1 MSPPLPPRIY
11 SLLRSTSRPPAATR
25 NLVIGLIAT
34 AVALGSLGVM
44 RVARRH
50 EVVQLGFE
58 LSTKTDRVRKLA
70 DENRALE
77 LERSTLADPHRIRA
91 LAAAFG
97 MVSVPPDAIRIVPAA
112 PQTALGVLAPRGG
125 AR

>member
-1 MSPPLPPRIY
+1 VSPPIPPRIY

-25 NLVIGLIAT
+25 NLVLGMLAIAIAIGT
-34 AVALGSLGVM
+34 LGVL

-50 EVVQLGFE
+50 EVVKLGFE
-58 LSTKTDRVRKLA
+58 LSTKTKRARKLA

-77 LERSTLADPHRIRA
+77 LERSTLADPRRIRA

-97 MVSVPPDAIRIVPAA
+97 MSSVPPDAIRIVPPA
-112 PQTALGVLAPRGG
+112 PAVSPLFGG
-125 AR
+125 RR